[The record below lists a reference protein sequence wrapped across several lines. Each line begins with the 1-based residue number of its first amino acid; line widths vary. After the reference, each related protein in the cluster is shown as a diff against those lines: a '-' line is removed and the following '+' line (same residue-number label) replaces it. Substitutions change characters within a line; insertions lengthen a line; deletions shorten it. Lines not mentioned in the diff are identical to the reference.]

1 MNFRLFLVA
10 SLLLIFG
17 AMGLYGQ
24 HGTIR
29 GPVKDM
35 DGEPL
40 VNAVVFIPELKKG
53 AYTNADGIYSL
64 DRLPAGT
71 FEVFATFAGY
81 DTMVQFITLT
91 EGQKTTVLFTIE
103 EIGFFS
109 EEVEITADA
118 IGKIQTKE
126 VKLGQVSFSPK
137 EINLLPSI
145 GAPDL
150 MQYLQVLPGIVSTGD
165 QGGQVFIRGGTP
177 IQNMTLM
184 DGMIV
189 YSPFH
194 SIGLFSTFDPDYIRS
209 VEVYSG
215 GFPAQYG
222 GRVSSIIDVKT
233 RNGNFNDFSG
243 KLNLNPFST
252 NALIEGPI
260 KRARRQ
266 GGGSSFLVSYRKNYI
281 DQTGKTFYP
290 NINDSIGLPYNFTD
304 LYAKMSLSDGVN
316 YANIYG
322 FRNTD
327 NVNYGVAAADIG
339 WVANGGGAN
348 FMMLPQGAGAILRGG
363 FSFSNYEV
371 GLNSASE
378 TFPRNSRIQGF
389 NGGLDVSYIV
399 NSVDEFSAGLTFL
412 GFSTDYEFTN
422 SLGFRTTSQANNSEF
437 ATYFDYKKVV
447 QTKRFFTTKRDS
459 VWDFMVIDPSVRFH
473 FFNDQSHVAVEPRLR
488 VKINMPRLSFSF
500 ATGWYTQNLMS
511 AASDRD
517 VVNFFQGILSA
528 PSSLANR
535 QEDHNLQTA
544 FHLLGGVEV
553 ELIPNLAVQV
563 EAWMKD
569 FTQLTN
575 INRDKLFPDDPDF
588 ITEIGLAHGYD
599 FLIKYQT
606 SKLYLYGTYG
616 WSKVIRD
623 DFKRVYAP
631 VFDRRHTVNLVGSLR
646 LKPFGY
652 VVSEAGRKRLP
663 KFREHAWEFGFRW
676 TLGSG
681 FPFTQT
687 QGYFEK
693 LDFFDDGA
701 QTDIAFQNGDLG
713 LILADELNG
722 GRLPF
727 YHRMDLSAKRKW
739 LINNNWLLET
749 SFSLINT
756 YDRKNIFYFDR
767 VRFTPIYQLPVL
779 PTLGVT
785 IKY

>member
-1 MNFRLFLVA
+1 MNCR
-10 SLLLIFG
+10 LIFVTLFVLIFS
-17 AMGLYGQ
+17 ALGLFGQ
-24 HGTIR
+24 TGTIR
-29 GPVKDM
+29 GPVKDFS
-35 DGEPL
+35 GEPL

-53 AYTNADGIYSL
+53 AYTNSDGIYSL
-64 DRLPAGT
+64 DKLPEGT
-71 FEVFATFAGY
+71 FRVFATFAGY
-81 DTMVQFITLT
+81 DTMVQVITLKRN
-91 EGQKTTVLFTIE
+91 QKTTVLFTLE

-109 EEVEITADA
+109 DEVEITANA
-118 IGKIQTKE
+118 IGKIETKD
-126 VKLGQVSFSPK
+126 VNVGSITFSAK

-145 GAPDL
+145 GTPDL
-150 MQYLQVLPGIVSTGD
+150 MQYLQVLPGVVFTGD
-165 QGGQVFIRGGTP
+165 QGGQVYIRGGTP

-209 VEVYSG
+209 VEVFTG
-215 GFPAQYG
+215 GFPAKYG
-222 GRVSSIIDVKT
+222 GRVSSVIDIKT
-233 RNGNFNDFSG
+233 RNGSFTDYSG
-243 KLNLNPFST
+243 KVNLNPFSA
-252 NALIEGPI
+252 NALVEGPI

-281 DQTGKTFYP
+281 DQTGKTIYP
-290 NINDSIGLPYNFTD
+290 NVNDSLGLPYNFTD
-304 LYAKMSLSDGVN
+304 IYGKLSVSDGVN
-316 YANIYG
+316 YANVYG
-322 FRNTD
+322 FFNTD
-327 NVNYGVAAADIG
+327 NVNYGTAAADIG
-339 WVANGGGAN
+339 WSASGGGAN

-363 FSFSNYEV
+363 FSVSNYDV
-371 GLNSASE
+371 GLNAASE

-399 NSVDEFSAGLTFL
+399 NSVDELAAGITFL

-422 SLGFRTTSQANNSEF
+422 SLGFRTESQANNSEF
-437 ATYFDYKKVV
+437 AAYFDYKKVV
-447 QTKRFFTTKRDS
+447 QTKKLFTTKKDS
-459 VWDFMVIDPSVRFH
+459 IWDLIVIDPSVRLH
-473 FFNDQSHVAVEPRLR
+473 YFNDQSYLAVEPRLR
-488 VKINMPRLSFSF
+488 MKINLPRVSFSF
-500 ATGWYTQNLMS
+500 ATGEYTQNLMS

-528 PSSLANR
+528 PRSLANR
-535 QEDHNLQTA
+535 QKDHNLQTA
-544 FHLLGGVEV
+544 VHLLGGVEV
-553 ELIPNLAVQV
+553 EIIPNLAVQV
-563 EAWMKD
+563 EAWRKD

-588 ITEIGLAHGYD
+588 ITEIGRAHGYD

-616 WSKVIRD
+616 WSKVLRD
-623 DFKRVYAP
+623 DFTRVYSP
-631 VFDRRHTVNLVGSLR
+631 VFDRRHSVNLVGSLR

-652 VVSEAGRKRLP
+652 VEGESGRKRLP
-663 KFREHAWEFGFRW
+663 KFREHQWEFGIRW

-693 LDFFDDGA
+693 IDFFDDGA
-701 QTDIAFQNGDLG
+701 QTDIAHQNGDLG

-727 YHRMDLSAKRKW
+727 YHRMDISGKRKW
-739 LINNNWLLET
+739 LINNSWLLEVNL
-749 SFSLINT
+749 SLVNA
-756 YDRKNIFYFDR
+756 YDRQNIFYFDR
-767 VRFTPIYQLPVL
+767 VRFKAIYQLPLL
-779 PTLGVT
+779 PTLGIT

>member
-1 MNFRLFLVA
+1 MNYRLLFISFFVFLF
-10 SLLLIFG
+10 SFT
-17 AMGLYGQ
+17 GLHAQ
-24 HGTIR
+24 SGTIR
-29 GPVKDM
+29 GPVKDIQ
-35 DGEPL
+35 GEPL

-53 AYTNADGIYSL
+53 AYTNSDGIYSI
-64 DRLPAGT
+64 DRLPAGSY
-71 FEVFATFAGY
+71 EVFATYAGY
-81 DTMVQFITLT
+81 DTMRQVVSLQS
-91 EGQKTTVLFTIE
+91 GQKQTILFTLE
-103 EIGFFS
+103 EVGFFS
-109 EEVEITADA
+109 EEVEITTNAVGE
-118 IGKIQTKE
+118 IETKE
-126 VKLGQVSFSPK
+126 VNVGAVTFTPK

-150 MQYLQVLPGIVSTGD
+150 MQYLQVLPGIVFTGD
-165 QGGQVFIRGGTP
+165 QGGQVYIRGGTP

-209 VEVYSG
+209 VDVYSG
-215 GFPAQYG
+215 GFPAKYG
-222 GRVSSIIDVKT
+222 GRVSSIIDIKT
-233 RNGNFNDFSG
+233 RNGNFTDYSG
-243 KLNLNPFST
+243 KLNINPFST

-266 GGGSSFLVSYRKNYI
+266 GGGSSFLLSYRNNYI

-290 NINDSIGLPYNFTD
+290 NINDTLGLPYNFTD
-304 LYAKMSLSDGVN
+304 LYGKLSLSDGVN
-316 YANIYG
+316 YANVYG

-339 WVANGGGAN
+339 WIANGGGAN
-348 FMMLPQGAGAILRGG
+348 FMLLPQGAGAIIRGG
-363 FSFSNYEV
+363 FSGSSYEV

-422 SLGFRTTSQANNSEF
+422 SLGFRTESQANNSEF
-437 ATYFDYKKVV
+437 AAYFDYKKVF
-447 QTKRFFTTKRDS
+447 QTKRLFTTKKDS
-459 VWDFMVIDPSVRFH
+459 VWDLVVLDPSVRIH
-473 FFNDQSHVAVEPRLR
+473 YFNDQSYVAVEPRLR
-488 VKINMPRLSFSF
+488 VKVNLPRVSFSF
-500 ATGWYTQNLMS
+500 AAGEYTQNLMS

-528 PSSLANR
+528 PNSLANR
-535 QEDHNLQTA
+535 QKDHNLQTA
-544 FHLLGGVEV
+544 VHLLGGVEV

-575 INRDKLFPDDPDF
+575 INRNKLFPDDPDF
-588 ITEIGLAHGYD
+588 ITEIGFAHGYD

-616 WSKVIRD
+616 WAKVTRD
-623 DFKRVYAP
+623 DFQRVYPP

-652 VVSEAGRKRLP
+652 VESGGRKRLP
-663 KFREHAWEFGFRW
+663 KFREHKWELGFRW
-676 TLGSG
+676 TMGSG

-701 QTDIAFQNGDLG
+701 QTDIALQNGDLG
-713 LILADELNG
+713 LILADQLNG
-722 GRLPF
+722 GRLPY
-727 YHRMDLSAKRKW
+727 YHRLDLSAKRKW
-739 LINNNWLLET
+739 LINNSWLLEAN
-749 SFSLINT
+749 FSLINT
-756 YDRKNIFYFDR
+756 YDRQNIFYFDR
-767 VRFTPIYQLPVL
+767 VRFAPIYQLPVL
-779 PTLGVT
+779 PSLGIT
-785 IKY
+785 IRY

>member
-1 MNFRLFLVA
+1 MNCR
-10 SLLLIFG
+10 LIFVFSF
-17 AMGLYGQ
+17 LIICVTTSVFGQ
-24 HGTIR
+24 SGTVR
-29 GPVKDM
+29 GPVVDRN
-35 DGEPL
+35 GEPI
-40 VNAVVFIPELKKG
+40 VNAAVFIPELKKG
-53 AYTNADGIYSL
+53 AYSNADGIYSL
-64 DRLPAGT
+64 DRLPEGS
-71 FEVFATFAGY
+71 FQIWATSAGY
-81 DTMVQFITLT
+81 DTVKQVVELDA
-91 EGQKTTVLFTIE
+91 GQKTNIQFVLE

-109 EEVEITADA
+109 EEVEITAEA
-118 IGKIQTKE
+118 VGRIETKE
-126 VKLGQVSFSPK
+126 VKVGQVTFSPK

-150 MQYLQVLPGIVSTGD
+150 MQYLQVLPGIVFTGD
-165 QGGQVFIRGGTP
+165 QGGQVYIRGGTP

-184 DGMIV
+184 DGMIN

-209 VEVYSG
+209 VEVYSA
-215 GFPAQYG
+215 GFPAKYG
-222 GRVSSIIDVKT
+222 GRVSSIIDIKT
-233 RNGNFNDFSG
+233 RNGNFQDYSG
-243 KLNLNPFST
+243 KLNINPFST

-266 GGGSSFLVSYRKNYI
+266 GGGSSFLLSYRKNYI
-281 DQTGKTFYP
+281 DQTGNIFYP
-290 NINDSIGLPYNFTD
+290 HLNDSLGLPYNFTD
-304 LYAKMSLSDGVN
+304 LYGKVTISDGIN
-316 YANIYG
+316 YANVYG
-322 FRNTD
+322 FKNTD
-327 NVNYGVAAADIG
+327 NVNYGTAAADIG
-339 WVANGGGAN
+339 WVSNGGGAN
-348 FMMLPQGAGAILRGG
+348 FMLLPQGAGAIIRGG
-363 FSFSNYEV
+363 FSSTSYEV
-371 GLNSASE
+371 GLNAASE

-399 NSVDEFSAGLTFL
+399 NSVDEFSAGLIFL
-412 GFSTDYEFTN
+412 GFSTDYVFTN
-422 SLGFRTTSQANNSEF
+422 SLGFRTSSQANNSEF
-437 ATYFDYKKVV
+437 AGYFDYKKVV

-459 VWDFMVIDPSVRFH
+459 VWDLMVIDPSVRLH
-473 FFNDQSHVAVEPRLR
+473 YFNDQSHVAVEPRLR
-488 VKINMPRLSFSF
+488 VKINIPRVSFSF
-500 ATGWYTQNLMS
+500 ATGSYTQNLLS

-535 QEDHNLQTA
+535 QKDHNLQTA
-544 FHLLGGVEV
+544 YHLLGGVEV
-553 ELIPNLAVQV
+553 ELIPNMAVQL

-575 INRDKLFPDDPDF
+575 INRDKLFPDDPNF
-588 ITEIGLAHGYD
+588 ITELGFAHGYD

-616 WSKVIRD
+616 WSKVTRN
-623 DFKRVYAP
+623 DFKRIYPP
-631 VFDRRHTVNLVGSLR
+631 VFDRRHTINVVGSLR

-652 VVSEAGRKRLP
+652 VQDGSGRKRLP
-663 KFREHAWEFGFRW
+663 KFKEHAWEFGLRW

-701 QTDIAFQNGDLG
+701 QTDIAIQNGDLA
-713 LILADELNG
+713 LILADQLNG
-722 GRLPF
+722 GRLPY
-727 YHRMDLSAKRKW
+727 YHRMDLSAKRRW
-739 LINNNWLLET
+739 LIKNSWLLELN
-749 SFSLINT
+749 FSLINT

-779 PTLGVT
+779 PTLGLT